1 MRDAFPPSTVAEA
14 RRLRVVGVAWLV
26 VLATLVGLSIATYN
40 KAFDGHV
47 TVSVDA
53 PRTGL
58 QLNVG
63 GDVRM
68 NGAIVGR
75 ISDVAATADG
85 ARVELQLQGDKA
97 DRIPRSAT
105 ATILPTTLFGQ
116 KYVELRSAA
125 DPAEG
130 AVRDGTVLAATQDS
144 AAVELTEV
152 LDDLQPLLTA
162 VRPAQLATLLHES
175 ATVLDGQ
182 GATLA
187 ALFDGG
193 GRYLAELNRETPLL
207 ERDLRLLDR
216 VSGQYAANA
225 PAFLDV
231 LDQSTTTLTTLTRGA
246 RLAQALREVSGA
258 ADAGTALLAASRRDA
273 DRAAA
278 VSRPTLELLA
288 EYSPEFPCV
297 ISGFLGVRDSS
308 AAQVVGG
315 SVQGYFTIGQ
325 QVRGYTP
332 DDRLRLGDVGTG
344 PACRGL
350 PGPPVPYPGVDV
362 DDGVSPE
369 IEDSAQ
375 PSFPSSRGGA
385 R

>member
-1 MRDAFPPSTVAEA
+1 MRHAYPPETPAEA
-14 RRLRVVGVAWLV
+14 RALRVTGVAW
-26 VLATLVGLSIATYN
+26 VLALVLLVALSIATYN

-75 ISDVAATADG
+75 ISHVEATDDG

-97 DRIPRSAT
+97 DRIPRTAT

-116 KYVELRSAA
+116 KYVELRSSA
-125 DPAEG
+125 DPDEG
-130 AVRDGTVLAATQDS
+130 HVEDGTRLEAAQDS
-144 AAVELTEV
+144 ASVELTEV

-162 VRPAQLATLLHES
+162 VRPAELATLLHET
-175 ATVLDGQ
+175 AAGLDGQ

-187 ALFDGG
+187 QLIDQG
-193 GRYLAELNRETPLL
+193 GRYLGELNQEKPQLV
-207 ERDLRLLDR
+207 RDLRLLDE
-216 VSGQYAANA
+216 VTSQYSRNV
-225 PAFLDV
+225 PAFLGV
-231 LDQSTTTLTTLTRGA
+231 LDQSTTTLVTITRGA
-246 RLAQALREVSGA
+246 SLARALQEVSDA
-258 ADAGTALLAASRRDA
+258 ADAGTALMAASRRNA
-273 DRAAA
+273 AQAAA
-278 VSRPTLELLA
+278 LSRPTLELLA

-297 ISGFLGVRDSS
+297 ITGFLGVRDSS
-308 AAQVVGG
+308 AAQIKGA
-315 SVQGYFTIGQ
+315 SVEGYFTTGQ

-332 DDRLRLGDVGTG
+332 RDRLVMGDVGTG
-344 PACRGL
+344 PSCRGL
-350 PGPPVPYPGVDV
+350 PKPKVPYPAVDV

-369 IEDSAQ
+369 ITEGQ
-375 PSFPSSRGGA
+375 R
-385 R
+385 

>member
-1 MRDAFPPSTVAEA
+1 MRHAFPPETPAEA
-14 RRLRVVGVAWLV
+14 RSLRVTGLAWLL
-26 VLATLVGLSIATYN
+26 VLALLVALSVATYS

-47 TVSVDA
+47 TVLVDA

-75 ISDVAATADG
+75 ISDVDATDDG
-85 ARVELQLQGDKA
+85 ALVELQLQGDEA
-97 DRIPRSAT
+97 DRIPRTAT

-116 KYVELRSAA
+116 KYVELRSSA
-125 DPAEG
+125 DPDEG
-130 AVRDGTVLAATQDS
+130 AVEDGTRLRATQDS
-144 AAVELTEV
+144 ASVELTEV

-162 VRPAQLATLLHES
+162 VRPAELATLLHET
-175 ATVLDGQ
+175 AAGLDGQ

-187 ALFDGG
+187 QLIDQGG
-193 GRYLAELNRETPLL
+193 LYLEELDQEKPQLV
-207 ERDLRLLDR
+207 RDLRLLDE
-216 VSGQYAANA
+216 VTGQYSRNV
-225 PAFLDV
+225 PAFLGV
-231 LDQSTTTLTTLTRGA
+231 LDQSTSTLATLTRGA
-246 RLAQALREVSGA
+246 ALADAFREVSDA
-258 ADAGTALLAASRRDA
+258 ADAGTALMRASRRDA
-273 DRAAA
+273 ARAAA
-278 VSRPTLELLA
+278 LSRPTLELLA

-308 AAQVVGG
+308 AAQIKGA
-315 SVQGYFTIGQ
+315 SVEGYFTTGQ

-332 DDRLRLGDVGTG
+332 RDRLVMGDVGTG

-350 PGPPVPYPGVDV
+350 PDPQVPYPAVDV

-369 IEDSAQ
+369 ITEGQ
-375 PSFPSSRGGA
+375 R
-385 R
+385 

>member
-1 MRDAFPPSTVAEA
+1 MRNAFPPESPAEA
-14 RRLRVVGVAWLV
+14 RSLRVAGVAWLL
-26 VLATLVGLSIATYN
+26 VLALMVALSVATYA
-40 KAFDGHV
+40 KVFDGHV
-47 TVSVDA
+47 TVLVDA

-75 ISDVAATADG
+75 VSGVAATEEG

-97 DRIPRSAT
+97 ERIPRTTT

-116 KYVELRSAA
+116 KYVELRSSA
-125 DPAEG
+125 DPGDQGHVE
-130 AVRDGTVLAATQDS
+130 DGTVLRAARDS

-162 VRPAQLATLLHES
+162 VRPAELAALLHET
-175 ATVLDGQ
+175 AAGLDGQ
-182 GATLA
+182 GATI
-187 ALFDGG
+187 
-193 GRYLAELNRETPLL
+193 AELIDEGGTYLSELNQERPQLV
-207 ERDLRLLDR
+207 RDLRLLDEVTR
-216 VSGQYAANA
+216 QYSRNV
-225 PAFLDV
+225 PAFLGV
-231 LDQSTTTLTTLTRGA
+231 LDQTTSTLTTVTRGA
-246 RLAQALREVSGA
+246 TLAQALREVSDA
-258 ADAGTALLAASRRDA
+258 ADAGTVLMRASRRDA
-273 DRAAA
+273 ARAAGL
-278 VSRPTLELLA
+278 SRPTLELLA

-308 AAQVVGG
+308 AAQIKGA
-315 SVQGYFTIGQ
+315 SVEGYFTTGQ
-325 QVRGYTP
+325 QVRGYTRS
-332 DDRLRLGDVGTG
+332 DRLRMGDVGTG

-350 PGPPVPYPGVDV
+350 PDPPVPYPAVDV

-369 IEDSAQ
+369 ITAGQ
-375 PSFPSSRGGA
+375 PGGA